1 VIRIRLTAATC
12 TAISILR
19 GLRDKFESHHGVQV
33 LDSALV
39 AAAKLSDRYIQDRFQ
54 PDKSIDLL
62 DEALA
67 SLRVALDS
75 RPEKI
80 DALERRKMQLQIEEI
95 SLKKEKGECLWC

>member
-1 VIRIRLTAATC
+1 MTLNEPSVEDT
-12 TAISILR
+12 ISILR
-19 GLRDKFESHHGVQV
+19 GLRDRFESHHGVQV

-75 RPEKI
+75 RPGTSSNCQCKFSVV
-80 DALERRKMQLQIEEI
+80 DCYRMFDLCWRRRKN
-95 SLKKEKGECLWC
+95 